1 MRSFLRNT
9 KLSVPVG
16 LALLAGIAWVAFGY
30 FGAHRLVVDDRVSDA
45 PPAFTATSGEIVTE
59 YQGAFVGLE
68 HETTGDAI
76 VLGDGSGERFLR
88 FEGFETSNGPDV
100 NVYLV
105 NSEADG
111 IDDSIDLGDL
121 RGNIGDQNYVI
132 PADVDLDVYD
142 TVLIWCVRF
151 SAPFGEAD
159 LAAS

>member
-1 MRSFLRNT
+1 MRSFLHNT
-9 KLSVPVG
+9 KLSVPIG

-30 FGAHRLVVDDRVSDA
+30 FGAHRLVVDDRVSEA
-45 PPAFTATSGEIVTE
+45 PPAFALESGDVVTE
-59 YQGAFVGLE
+59 YRGDFVGLE
-68 HETTGDAI
+68 HDTSGDAI
-76 VLGDGSGERFLR
+76 VLADGSGERFLR
-88 FEGFETSNGPDV
+88 FEAFETSNGPDV

-121 RGNIGDQNYVI
+121 KGNIGDQNYAI
-132 PADVDLDVYD
+132 PAGVDLDRYD

-151 SAPFGEAD
+151 SAPFGQAD